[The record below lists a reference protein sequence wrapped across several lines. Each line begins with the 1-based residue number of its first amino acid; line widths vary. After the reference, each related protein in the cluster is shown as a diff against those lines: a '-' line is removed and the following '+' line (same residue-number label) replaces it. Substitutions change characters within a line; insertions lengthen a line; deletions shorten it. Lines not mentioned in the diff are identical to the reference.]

1 MAWNEPGGNGNGNGQ
16 DPWGGRKKNDGPPDL
31 DEALKKFQDKIN
43 GLFGGNGGKSGGNS
57 SGGGSGLSASMLGVF
72 AIVGVIAY
80 LAFGIYQ
87 LDEKEEAV
95 ILRLGKFHSIVGPG
109 LHWNPKI
116 MDKVY
121 PVNVTEVQQ
130 YPTGG
135 LMLTEDESIVELP
148 LTVQYNISDT
158 KSFVLNVRDPETSLK
173 QATDSALRHVVG
185 STELN
190 QVLSEGRQK
199 IGEEIEERLQNYLD
213 SYGAGINIVQV
224 NIQEGKPPA
233 AVAGAFDDVVKAKE
247 DEIRFKNEA
256 QAYANGVVPEAR
268 GKAQRAVEE
277 ANAYR
282 DQVVAK
288 AEGEAERFNRL
299 LVEYTKAPRVTRER
313 LYIDAIESVM
323 ANSSKVLVD
332 VEGGNNMMFLP
343 LDKLV
348 SQASASS
355 NQLSRSSGG
364 DLSPDVLREIN
375 ERVAE
380 EIRRN
385 QTSRSS
391 RGLR

>member
-1 MAWNEPGGNGNGNGQ
+1 MAWNEPGGNGNGQ
-16 DPWGGRKKNDGPPDL
+16 DPWGGRKNNDGPPDL

-43 GLFGGNGGKSGGNS
+43 NLFGGKGGKSGGNS

-130 YPTGG
+130 YKTGG

-148 LTVQYNISDT
+148 LTVQYNIADT
-158 KSFVLNVRDPETSLK
+158 KSFVLNVRSPEISLQ

-185 STELN
+185 STGLE

-224 NIQEGKPPA
+224 NIQEGRPPS
-233 AVAGAFDDVVKAKE
+233 AVKGAFDDVVKAKE
-247 DEIRFKNEA
+247 DETRFKNEA
-256 QAYANGVVPEAR
+256 QAYANGIVPEAR
-268 GKAQRAVEE
+268 GKAQRAIEE

-348 SQASASS
+348 NQASASS
-355 NQLSRSSGG
+355 SQLNRSSGG
-364 DLSPDVLREIN
+364 DLSPNVVREIN

-385 QTSRSS
+385 QNSRSS

>member
-1 MAWNEPGGNGNGNGQ
+1 MAWNEPGGKGE

-43 GLFGGNGGKSGGNS
+43 NLFGGKGGKSGGNS
-57 SGGGSGLSASMLGVF
+57 SGGGSGLSASVIGVF
-72 AIVGVIAY
+72 ALIGVIAY
-80 LAFGIYQ
+80 LAFGVYQ

-109 LHWNPKI
+109 LHWNAKLF
-116 MDKVY
+116 DRVY

-130 YPTGG
+130 YKTGG
-135 LMLTEDESIVELP
+135 LMLTQDESIVELP
-148 LTVQYNISDT
+148 LVVQYNIADI
-158 KSFVLNVRDPETSLK
+158 KSFVLNVRNPKMSLE

-185 STELN
+185 STALN

-199 IGEEIEERLQNYLD
+199 IGEEIEERLQNYLN

-224 NIQEGKPPA
+224 NIQEGRPPS
-233 AVAGAFDDVVKAKE
+233 AVKGAFDDVVKAKE
-247 DEIRFKNEA
+247 DETRFKNEA
-256 QAYANGVVPEAR
+256 EAYANGVVPEAR
-268 GKAQRAVEE
+268 GRAQRTLEE
-277 ANAYR
+277 ASAYR
-282 DQVVAK
+282 DQVIAK

-299 LVEYTKAPRVTRER
+299 LVEYSKSPRVTRER

-348 SQASASS
+348 SQSGSS
-355 NQLSRSSGG
+355 NLTRPGNS
-364 DLSPDVLREIN
+364 DLSPEVLREIN
-375 ERVAE
+375 DRVAE
-380 EIRRN
+380 ELRRN
-385 QTSRSS
+385 QSS
-391 RGLR
+391 RNTRGVR